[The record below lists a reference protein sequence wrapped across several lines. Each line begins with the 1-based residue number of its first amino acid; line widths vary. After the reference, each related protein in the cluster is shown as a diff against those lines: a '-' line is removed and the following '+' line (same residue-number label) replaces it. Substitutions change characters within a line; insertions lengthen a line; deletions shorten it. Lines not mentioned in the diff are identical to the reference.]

1 MSSVHPFWEK
11 CRKHDVNGLEKV
23 GQHPHRQWNF
33 PWDNVGH
40 WVFANELYG
49 EKEKSGLIILAH
61 IHTSDAPS
69 VSDFTLNTK
78 YKIVCKF
85 PENLTFVNDWGQVP
99 GPE

>member
-1 MSSVHPFWEK
+1 M
-11 CRKHDVNGLEKV
+11 
-23 GQHPHRQWNF
+23 
-33 PWDNVGH
+33 
-40 WVFANELYG
+40 FANELYG

-85 PENLTFVNDWGQVP
+85 PENLTFVND
-99 GPE
+99 